1 MGFFN
6 GFRGR
11 VPAGFFRRA
20 ALIAAPLSIL
30 PAAHASEVQPYEG
43 SEVSLAGMLAG
54 LLIFALVAL
63 YNHQRAQRSHK
74 ARIQELEK
82 TLEARDD
89 RIWALEERLARATEL
104 VDAQGDL
111 VVREDES
118 GRVTHVSAA
127 ACALLGKPIE
137 DIIGR
142 EIGFHVMEQS
152 ERTGHLDGS
161 VTYDQE
167 IHTPGGTHWI
177 AWKEV
182 AMRDESGRV
191 TEVQRVGRDVTA
203 RALAEHALADAR
215 AKAEAASRAKS
226 RFLAVVSHEVR
237 TPLNG
242 ILGMADLLVDTK
254 LTQEQETYARAVKTS
269 GDALLALIE
278 EILDFSKIEA
288 GRLEIESVPFDL
300 SKLVTDIVELVAPRA
315 QAKGIEIAADLAD
328 NLPAR
333 VAGDAARLRQVLLN
347 LAGNAVKFTD
357 AGGVSLVVEQLAD
370 KRIIFEVNDTGPGI
384 GPEAQTRIFNEFE
397 QGDATLARRHG
408 GTGLGLAIAAR
419 IVESMGGV
427 IELESNDQRGSS
439 FKFAIELPEVEPAAP
454 IGSDLAGSDIL
465 IASPSPVVGPM
476 IARRLAYWGAN
487 VSLASSHEI
496 AEILIPERHWA
507 HVLVDRAFGAEEAA
521 HLARASQRYTSYRHI
536 LLSPAERGEL
546 ASLKETGFESYLI
559 KPVRG
564 VSLAA
569 RLRAPDWS
577 PPLMPDLESM
587 EDQIDVAACQPLMIL
602 VAEDND
608 INALLIQALLTKL
621 GHMPT
626 LVADGVSAVT
636 AVATAQAV
644 GAPFD
649 AVLMDLHLPGLDGL
663 EATRKIRA
671 LEDGANVP
679 VIALTA
685 NAFPEDR
692 DACIAAGMDDFVT
705 KPVSR
710 ERLVEAIEKARAARS
725 AARFA
730 HAI

>member
-1 MGFFN
+1 MGIFTGN
-6 GFRGR
+6 RGR
-11 VPAGFFRRA
+11 PPSGIMRRA
-20 ALIAAPLSIL
+20 ALFSAPLVLLL
-30 PAAHASEVQPYEG
+30 PAHASEAVQPYEG
-43 SEVSLAGMLAG
+43 GEVGLAGMLAG

-63 YNHQRAQRSHK
+63 YNHQRANRGFA
-74 ARIQELEK
+74 ARIHELEK
-82 TLEARDD
+82 ALEARDD
-89 RIWALEERLARATEL
+89 RIWSLEERLSRATEL

-118 GRVTHVSAA
+118 GRVTHASAA
-127 ACALLGKPIE
+127 ACALLGKPLE
-137 DIIGR
+137 EIIGR
-142 EIGFHVMEQS
+142 DIGFHVMEQS
-152 ERTGHLDGS
+152 GRTNGLDGS

-167 IHTPGGTHWI
+167 IASPGGTRWI

-191 TEVQRVGRDVTA
+191 IEVQRVGRDVTG
-203 RALAEHALADAR
+203 RVLAEHALADAR
-215 AKAEAASRAKS
+215 TKAEAASRAKS

-254 LTQEQETYARAVKTS
+254 LTSEQETYARAVKTS
-269 GDALLALIE
+269 GDALLGLIE

-288 GRLEIESVPFDL
+288 GRLDIQSMPFDL
-300 SKLVTDIVELVAPRA
+300 PKLVTDIVELVAPRA
-315 QAKGIEIAADLAD
+315 QEKGIEIAADLAD
-328 NLPAR
+328 DLPLR

-357 AGGVSLVVEQLAD
+357 AGGVSVVVDRLANGFI
-370 KRIIFEVNDTGPGI
+370 RFAVSDTGPGI
-384 GPEAQTRIFNEFE
+384 GDEARARIFHEFE

-419 IVESMGGV
+419 IVEGMGGE
-427 IELESNDQRGSS
+427 IALESNEEKGSRFS
-439 FKFAIELPEVEPAAP
+439 FAVELPEVEAAAALPAHNLTGA
-454 IGSDLAGSDIL
+454 DIL

-476 IARRLAYWGAN
+476 IARRLGQWGAN
-487 VSLASSHEI
+487 VSLASNPEI
-496 AEILIPERHWA
+496 AESLLPERHWA
-507 HVLVDRAFGAEEAA
+507 HVLVDRAFGADKATK
-521 HLARASQRYTSYRHI
+521 LARASQRYTNYRHI

-546 ASLKETGFESYLI
+546 ASLKDAGFESYLI

-569 RLRAPDWS
+569 RLQAPDWS

-587 EDQIDVAACQPLMIL
+587 EGQLAESGGRPLMIL

-608 INALLIQALLTKL
+608 INAMLIQALLTKL

-626 LVADGVSAVT
+626 MVADGVSAV
-636 AVATAQAV
+636 ASFATAQAV
-644 GAPFD
+644 GAPYD

-663 EATRKIRA
+663 EATRKIRV
-671 LEDGANVP
+671 LGGNVP

-692 DACIAAGMDDFVT
+692 EACFAAGMDEFVT

-710 ERLVEAIEKARAARS
+710 ERLVEAIEKARAARGAERLS
-725 AARFA
+725 